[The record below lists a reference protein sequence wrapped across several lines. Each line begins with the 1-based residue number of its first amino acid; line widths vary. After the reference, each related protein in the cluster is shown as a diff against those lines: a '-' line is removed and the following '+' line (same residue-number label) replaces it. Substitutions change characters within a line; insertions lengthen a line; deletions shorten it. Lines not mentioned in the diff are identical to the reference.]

1 MSRVSLQTLLDRS
14 DKNMANG
21 THKVVRES
29 ALELIKRAY
38 KEDIN
43 VQISEGH
50 RSNARQNQLYAQ
62 GRTTPGNIVT
72 NARAGQS
79 WHNYGIAVDFFL
91 TSNDGNKA
99 LWTVNKDWRR
109 AAQIGKSLGFTWG
122 GDWDGFVDNPHL
134 QMSAGLSLSDL
145 RAGKRPK
152 LTSKINNKTP
162 APSKQPDKK
171 APTKKRWTEKQG
183 NWTGGVLKQGQKGE
197 QVTQLQNLL
206 AAQYFYP
213 EKGAKNNGVD
223 GYYGTN
229 TVNAVRRYQSVN
241 GLTVDGIAGKATYNK
256 LKTKKTTSNQKP
268 ITSNKLKSPTGT
280 FGKGSKGD
288 KVRQLQRALNKANY
302 KVGKVDGDYG
312 AKTYDAVKRL
322 QSMYE
327 INAKYVDGTY
337 GPRTKKYLDKLI

>member
-1 MSRVSLQTLLDRS
+1 RVSLQTLLDRS

-145 RAGKRPK
+145 R
-152 LTSKINNKTP
+152 
-162 APSKQPDKK
+162 
-171 APTKKRWTEKQG
+171 
-183 NWTGGVLKQGQKGE
+183 
-197 QVTQLQNLL
+197 
-206 AAQYFYP
+206 
-213 EKGAKNNGVD
+213 
-223 GYYGTN
+223 
-229 TVNAVRRYQSVN
+229 
-241 GLTVDGIAGKATYNK
+241 
-256 LKTKKTTSNQKP
+256 
-268 ITSNKLKSPTGT
+268 
-280 FGKGSKGD
+280 
-288 KVRQLQRALNKANY
+288 
-302 KVGKVDGDYG
+302 
-312 AKTYDAVKRL
+312 
-322 QSMYE
+322 
-327 INAKYVDGTY
+327 
-337 GPRTKKYLDKLI
+337 